1 MTHCRFDVLDRVVRA
16 EVEEVAAAVVVVVVV
31 VDFLVS
37 VNSWMGCLRPEA
49 AASVNE

>member
-31 VDFLVS
+31 DFLVS

-49 AASVNE
+49 AASVSE